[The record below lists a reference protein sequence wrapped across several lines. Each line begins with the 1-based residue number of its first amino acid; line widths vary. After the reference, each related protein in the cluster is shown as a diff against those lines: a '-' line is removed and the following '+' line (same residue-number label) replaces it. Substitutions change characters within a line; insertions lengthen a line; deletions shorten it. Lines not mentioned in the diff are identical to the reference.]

1 MSKIITIGREF
12 GSGVRELGR
21 RLSEKL
27 GYHFDHPYTAWF
39 QPQIVRTAKEKSQH
53 G

>member
-1 MSKIITIGREF
+1 MNCQTDLK
-12 GSGVRELGR
+12 LCQ
-21 RLSEKL
+21 EKL